1 MPEMRISIPVQ
12 PHAMLTY
19 HARIRQL
26 TLPAMV
32 NEIIDKW
39 LAKHEKGPSD
49 EQPQK

>member
-12 PHAMLTY
+12 PHAKLTY
-19 HARIRQL
+19 YARLNKL
-26 TLPAMV
+26 TLPAIV